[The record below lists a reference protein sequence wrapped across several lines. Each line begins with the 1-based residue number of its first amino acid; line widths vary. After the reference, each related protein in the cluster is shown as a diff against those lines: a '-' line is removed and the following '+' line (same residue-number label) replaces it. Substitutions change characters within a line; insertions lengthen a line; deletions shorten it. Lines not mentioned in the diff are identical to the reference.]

1 MTDTLF
7 PLPPAEGTRADS
19 SSTAAPRVQRPNR
32 AQLELRPVDL
42 ESLLPADHRA
52 RIVWAF
58 VEGLDLTALYGAI
71 RAVEGGAGRPAIDP
85 AILMALWLHAT
96 LEGVGSARALERL
109 CEQHD
114 AYRWIAGGV
123 SVNYH
128 TLAEFR
134 VAHGEVL
141 DRLLTTSVATLM
153 AEGLVELT
161 RVAQDGIRVRA
172 HAGAA
177 SFRRRARLETC
188 LAEAT
193 AQVAALKQ
201 EVHDDPGATARRQE
215 AARQRAGRERQER
228 VAKALAQLPEL
239 EAKKRTAADKA
250 QVRASTTD
258 PEARVM
264 KMADG
269 GFRPAF
275 NGEFAT
281 TTGTQV
287 IVGVEATNVG
297 SDRGALVPMVEQLAG
312 RYGQGPAEMLVDGG
326 FASHEAIEQVSAPEM
341 GCTVYAPVPQPKD
354 PTRDRL
360 SSAAGGQRGR
370 GGVAG
375 AHAHRRGP
383 DDLQGAGGH
392 GRVCERR
399 GPQSRLAAIPG
410 ARGAQGES
418 RVALVCSRPQ
428 RDAERGVARRRGRP
442 GMIGPA
448 VAPW

>member
-1 MTDTLF
+1 MICDSAVMTDTLF
-7 PLPPAEGTRADS
+7 PLPPAEGTHADS

-32 AQLELRPVDL
+32 AQLEFRPVDL

-58 VEGLDLTALYGAI
+58 VEGLDLSALYGAI

-85 AILMALWLHAT
+85 MILMALWLHAT
-96 LEGVGSARALERL
+96 LEGVGSARAIERL

-123 SVNYH
+123 AVNYH
-128 TLAEFR
+128 TLADFR
-134 VAHGEVL
+134 VAHVDVL

-215 AARQRAGRERQER
+215 AARQRAVRERQER

-239 EAKKRTAADKA
+239 EAKKRTAADKDH
-250 QVRASTTD
+250 VRASTTD

-281 TTGTQV
+281 TTGTQI
-287 IVGVEATNVG
+287 IVGVAATNVG
-297 SDRGALVPMVEQLAG
+297 SDRGELGPMVEQLAG

-326 FASHEAIEQVSAPEM
+326 FASHEAIEQVAAL
-341 GCTVYAPVPQPKD
+341 GCTVYAPVPAPKD
-354 PTRDRL
+354 PTRDRYHARPGD
-360 SSAAGGQRGR
+360 SAAVRAWRERMRTAEAQTIYKERAATAECVNAVARNRGLR
-370 GGVAG
+370 
-375 AHAHRRGP
+375 
-383 DDLQGAGGH
+383 QF
-392 GRVCERR
+392 
-399 GPQSRLAAIPG
+399 
-410 ARGAQGES
+410 
-418 RVALVCSRPQ
+418 LV
-428 RDAERGVARRRGRP
+428 RGVAKVKAVLLWFALAHNVMRSVALRAAAAA
-442 GMIGPA
+442 PA
-448 VAPW
+448 

>member
-7 PLPPAEGTRADS
+7 PLAPAEVARDDS
-19 SSTAAPRVQRPNR
+19 LSAAAPRVQRPNR
-32 AQLELRPVDL
+32 AQLEFRPVDL

-52 RIVWAF
+52 RIVWEF
-58 VEGLDLTALYGAI
+58 VEGLDLSALYAEI

-85 AILMALWLHAT
+85 AILMALWLYAT
-96 LEGVGSARALERL
+96 LDGVGSARAIERL

-134 VAHGEVL
+134 VEHVEVL

-172 HAGAA
+172 SAGAA
-177 SFRRRARLETC
+177 SFRRRERLETC

-193 AQVAALKQ
+193 TQVEALKQ
-201 EVHDDPGATARRQE
+201 EVHDDPGATARRQA
-215 AARQRAGRERQER
+215 AARERAARERQER
-228 VAKALAQLPEL
+228 VAKALAQLPEI
-239 EAKKRTAADKA
+239 EAKKRGDDKGRA
-250 QVRASTTD
+250 RASTTD

-281 TTGTQV
+281 DTATQV
-287 IVGVEATNVG
+287 IAGVTATNAG
-297 SDRGALVPMVEQLAG
+297 SDLGELVPMVEQLDG
-312 RYGQGPAEMLVDGG
+312 RYGQVPAEMLVDGG
-326 FASHEAIEQVSAPEM
+326 FASHEAIEQVSVPEI
-341 GCTVYAPVPQPKD
+341 GCTVYAPVPKPKD
-354 PTRDRL
+354 PTRERYHACPGD
-360 SSAAGGQRGR
+360 SAAVGAWRARMGTAEAQTIYKERAATAECVNALARNRGLRQFPVR
-370 GGVAG
+370 GLSKVKAVLLWFAL
-375 AHAHRRGP
+375 AHNLMR
-383 DDLQGAGGH
+383 
-392 GRVCERR
+392 
-399 GPQSRLAAIPG
+399 S
-410 ARGAQGES
+410 
-418 RVALVCSRPQ
+418 VALRSPS
-428 RDAERGVARRRGRP
+428 AA
-442 GMIGPA
+442 PA
-448 VAPW
+448 